1 MNYELLKNIIDLVQ
15 EFEEENAQ
23 SLKYQNDVKGF
34 QEWITDR
41 ETNKPEPQWE
51 GKELGR
57 SAESVINTLIV
68 HMNRYAKSY
77 SKSVIHDSEFST
89 QEDFIYLINLKAF
102 GAMSKMELIKKN
114 IQEKPAGMQIINR
127 LIANGWV
134 TQTTS
139 EKDKRCKVISM
150 TAAGEKILQEHMDKI
165 RKATQIVTGNLNDTE
180 KMELI
185 RLLTALND
193 FHLPLYQKNIPPELL
208 LEEAIKTSEKK
219 EEKE

>member
-1 MNYELLKNIIDLVQ
+1 MNYELLKSVIDLVQ
-15 EFEEENAQ
+15 EFEEENTAP
-23 SLKYQNDVKGF
+23 LKYQNNVKGF
-34 QEWITDR
+34 RQWITDR

-57 SAESVINTLIV
+57 SDESGINTLIV

-77 SKSVIHDSEFST
+77 SKSVIHDSECST
-89 QEDFIYLINLKAF
+89 QEDFIDLINLKAS
-102 GAMSKMELIKKN
+102 GAMSKMELINKDIN
-114 IQEKPAGMQIINR
+114 EKPAGMQGINR
-127 LIANGWV
+127 LISNGWV

-139 EKDKRCKVISM
+139 EKDKRSKVISM

-193 FHLPLYQKNIPPELL
+193 FHLP
-208 LEEAIKTSEKK
+208 
-219 EEKE
+219 